1 MTEADYFTRD
11 WSEGRADRPRKIRR
25 PNLKIK
31 IRKKVRQFIGVFF
44 LDSASALRAVAK
56 QSIKCALQTLLQ

>member
-44 LDSASALRAVAK
+44 WIQQAL
-56 QSIKCALQTLLQ
+56 CAR